1 MQRMIKFNL
10 LTLMVGTTIMSFIC
24 SYFFDI
30 AMNNSEQYLAI
41 AVVIFADGFFGIWKA
56 IKAENFQTKLA
67 LKVPKTL
74 VFWVIILTLI
84 LIVEKG
90 IAGMG
95 WLSES
100 ILIPF
105 VLFQIISVLK
115 NASMLGL
122 IPSGVLT
129 DILSKL
135 DKHKDFKL

>member
-1 MQRMIKFNL
+1 
-10 LTLMVGTTIMSFIC
+10 
-24 SYFFDI
+24 
-30 AMNNSEQYLAI
+30 MNNSEQYLAI